1 MNNNQPGVLRT
12 LKHIKAILGVFLA
25 ILVLYLL
32 KVLADLFA
40 PLVFALFFAILLQP
54 MVTLFRK
61 WFSLNISVILTTIIS
76 VIAFLAISFGFYS
89 VVDNFIENRDEL
101 LGNITEKLQPL
112 SDELTFVTGRRLEEG
127 ELKEYISGLIPSD
140 EFLSISGSFISTVS
154 GFTTE
159 LLMTILYFAAL
170 LSAIAEY
177 ERVIN
182 YIVNKREYREHTKAA
197 TIFANVK
204 NCISIYIKV
213 KTVVS
218 VMTGLGIGLVS
229 WAFGIKYALLWGLLA
244 FILNYI
250 PYLGSLIAIIP
261 PLLLGL
267 LHAGSISE
275 VVFLYLALQAVQLVM
290 GSMVEPKITGNS
302 LSINTVTVLFSL
314 VFWGYMW
321 NVAGML
327 LAVPLTYLI
336 KEVLQ
341 HVQGAGFMVRLM
353 EQKSGRVIKE

>member
-1 MNNNQPGVLRT
+1 MNDNPQGVLRS
-12 LKHIKAILGVFLA
+12 LNHIKAILGVFLF
-25 ILVLYLL
+25 ILILYLL

-54 MVTLFRK
+54 MVTLFRR
-61 WFSLNISVILTTIIS
+61 WFSLNVSVILTT
-76 VIAFLAISFGFYS
+76 VITVVAFLGISYGFYTA
-89 VVDNFIENRDEL
+89 VDNFIENRDKMM
-101 LGNITEKLQPL
+101 GNIIEKLQPV
-112 SDELTFVTGRRLEEG
+112 SDQLTFVTGRRLEEG

-140 EFLSISGSFISTVS
+140 EFLSLSGSFISTVS
-154 GFTTE
+154 GFATE

-182 YIVNKREYREHTKAA
+182 YVVNRREQQERTEASL
-197 TIFANVK
+197 IFASVK

-213 KTVVS
+213 KTIVS
-218 VMTGLGIGLVS
+218 LITGLGIGLVS
-229 WAFGIKYALLWGLLA
+229 WAFGIKYALLWGFLA

-261 PLLLGL
+261 PLLLGM
-267 LHAGSISE
+267 LHADSISE
-275 VVFLYLALQAVQLVM
+275 VLFLYLALQMVQLVM

-341 HVQGAGFMVRLM
+341 HVNGAGFMVRLM
-353 EQKSGRVIKE
+353 EQKTGRVIKE